1 VSISR
6 RLDEVEHNLSPREAV
21 IRWMREAHAFGS
33 LGNYFRWLMEQPD
46 DVYPLVKM
54 PAQVVGQV
62 RARNKGVPDAR
73 LRPQFYRV
81 QKDLLFLYF
90 LHDQVTTRA
99 LMDRESLSLRVIIL
113 IKEIRA
119 LINERHGVDQLRLER
134 VDLAGK
140 KHGRAGKVEKS
151 TQDLYRAHV
160 QSWLPEAE
168 GVRARILEFLS
179 AAERISRRY
188 FAGADILYPETRAHF
203 LESLETIS
211 SLKDMYVDLLL
222 ASRRSDGEF
231 RDYVLALL
239 EAEPEPRESGLA
251 GGFEETDPD
260 VTEGAKALAEQ
271 WILMAKSEALEKLGK
286 DREAESLAD
295 RVLREYAGWC
305 S

>member
-1 VSISR
+1 
-6 RLDEVEHNLSPREAV
+6 
-21 IRWMREAHAFGS
+21 
-33 LGNYFRWLMEQPD
+33 
-46 DVYPLVKM
+46 
-54 PAQVVGQV
+54 VVGAV
-62 RARNKGVPDAR
+62 KARNKGVPDVK
-73 LRPQFYRV
+73 LRSEFYRV
-81 QKDLLFLYF
+81 QKDVLFLYF
-90 LHDQVTTRA
+90 LHDQANSRA
-99 LMDRESLSLRVIIL
+99 LMDRESLSLRVVIL

-119 LINERHGVDQLRLER
+119 LINERHTVDQLRLER

-151 TQDLYRAHV
+151 MQDLYRAHV

-168 GVRARILEFLS
+168 GVRTRILEFLS

-222 ASRRSDGEF
+222 ASQRSDGEF

-239 EAEPEPRESGLA
+239 ETQTEPRESGMA
-251 GGFEETDPD
+251 GEFEQAAPD

-271 WILMAKSEALEKLGK
+271 WILMAKSETFEKLGEE
-286 DREAESLAD
+286 RAAESLAEQL
-295 RVLREYAGWC
+295 VREHMG
-305 S
+305 